1 MYNPFKRTKVTQTP
15 MTQHS
20 FTPPPMPPHQQHR
33 LSTEDELSVMVAA
46 LTNVVS
52 GSSSATATVTANQ
65 QFYDYPWQLSPPP
78 PPPPTFDGA
87 AAASASSTTSTG
99 TDCTDTFLP
108 PSFELDTCH
117 VCNIN
122 GCLGC
127 NFFPPP
133 PTQQNTNTD
142 HHRQHQQE
150 KKIVVSSGSA
160 SGSSKKQTQQKQ
172 QRVKKN
178 FRGVRQRP
186 WGKWAAEIR
195 DPRKATRVW
204 LGTFTTAEEAA
215 RAYDRAAIEFRGP
228 RAKLNFPFSD
238 YTAANSSNSSDFM
251 TTAENSA
258 EIEVTNLIGNGNQ
271 DNNFVD
277 GQWDEWMMTLMNGG
291 DSSDSAGNTSN
302 ALSY

>member
-1 MYNPFKRTKVTQTP
+1 MYNPSKRTKINQNP
-15 MTQHS
+15 ISQHS
-20 FTPPPMPPHQQHR
+20 SLTPPPMPPLQHHR

-52 GSSSATATVTANQ
+52 GSSSTSAAANQ
-65 QFYDYPWQLSPPP
+65 QFYGYPWLPSQ
-78 PPPPTFDGA
+78 PTFDGA
-87 AAASASSTTSTG
+87 AAASTSSPTSTG

-108 PSFELDTCH
+108 PSSELDTCH
-117 VCNIN
+117 VCNID

-133 PTQQNTNTD
+133 PTQQYTTTD
-142 HHRQHQQE
+142 NHHRRQHQQE
-150 KKIVVSSGSA
+150 KKIVVSSGSG

-178 FRGVRQRP
+178 YRGVRQRP

-238 YTAANSSNSSDFM
+238 YTGANSSNSSDLR

-277 GQWDEWMMTLMNGG
+277 EHWEEWMMTLMNGG